1 MAFATQQQTPAS
13 AQQPSGRAAMPAHL
27 KALEAESI
35 HIMREV
41 AGQAR
46 APVLLYS
53 IGKDSTVLLHL
64 ARKAFHPGR
73 LPFPLQHIDTLWKFR
88 DMITFRD
95 NTARQLGLDL
105 RVHTNPE
112 GIRRNINPFD
122 NDSVLYNQIMKTD
135 ALKQALTEGG
145 YDAAIGGARRDEER
159 SRAKERVFSVRG
171 PGHSWDPK
179 RQRPELWNL
188 YNGQLAAG
196 ETLRVFPLSNWTE
209 LDVWTYIQ
217 HEGMDVVPLYF
228 AAMRP
233 TVERNGALIV
243 VDDARFRFLDGEKP
257 VDRLVRFRSLGCYP
271 LSAAVQSPAASIDD
285 IVAEMYTTRESER
298 AGRLIDNDQEASM
311 EKKKREGY
319 F

>member
-1 MAFATQQQTPAS
+1 MSAPSLAAAAT
-13 AQQPSGRAAMPAHL
+13 MPAHL
-27 KALEAESI
+27 KVLEAESI

-46 APVLLYS
+46 APVMLYS

-64 ARKAFHPGR
+64 ARKAFFPGR

-95 NTARQLGLDL
+95 NTARAFGLDL

-112 GIRRNINPFD
+112 GIRRKINPFD

-135 ALKQALTEGG
+135 ALKQALTDGG

-171 PGHSWDPK
+171 PGHTWDPK
-179 RQRPELWNL
+179 RQRPELWNV

-217 HEGMDVVPLYF
+217 FERIDVVPLYF

-233 TVERNGALIV
+233 TVERDGMLLV
-243 VDDARFRFLDGEKP
+243 VDDERFRFREGEKP

-271 LSAAVQSPAASIDD
+271 YSAAVQSTAANIDE

-298 AGRLIDNDQEASM
+298 AGRMIDNDQEASM